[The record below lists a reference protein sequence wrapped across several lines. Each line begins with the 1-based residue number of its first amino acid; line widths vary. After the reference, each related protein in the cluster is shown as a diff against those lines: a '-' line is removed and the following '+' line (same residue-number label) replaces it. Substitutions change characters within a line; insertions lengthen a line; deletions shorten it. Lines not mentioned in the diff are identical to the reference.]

1 MYKAIETRLLSK
13 LALGALIIAIAN
25 CTTPRKLI
33 EQGHY
38 DQAIEKLI
46 KSLQGKEKKS
56 PKKVRL
62 LELTF
67 NKAQERDVEEINRL
81 MLEGKDEN
89 WPKIYDIYDRIDRR
103 QKRLRPLVPL
113 VDKKGR
119 EARLS
124 FMFNLKYLDTA
135 KHNAKEKA
143 IQYLYTHARE
153 LLYYFH
159 ESEPKKNC
167 RKAYYLLQQLHQKF
181 GEYKDS
187 KNLMIEAHKCG
198 TTYYHIEVKNESGV
212 PFSGYWDYF
221 LSQPPQ
227 LFGRWVDIYPYYP
240 ELITF
245 DNHIYVIVKT
255 IELTP
260 FLERE
265 REVTYERQIK
275 VKDRHSDT
283 TRLVKVKA
291 RVLEISDYWK
301 LSLGGEVQI
310 FSLRPKKELLFR
322 EPFYTKYEYKAF
334 GIKLLEGDARAIP
347 DNKRAYLN
355 RSLPPYYSNLELV
368 NEALKHMNR
377 DLYRVLSKY
386 EGFYDE

>member
-1 MYKAIETRLLSK
+1 MYKAIHTRILSN
-13 LALGALIIAIAN
+13 LALGALIITIAS

-62 LELTF
+62 LELAF

-81 MLEGKDEN
+81 MFEGKDEN
-89 WPKIYDIYDRIDRR
+89 WPQIYDIYDRIDRR
-103 QKRLRPLVPL
+103 QKRIRPLVPL

-119 EARLS
+119 EAKFS
-124 FMFNLKYLDTA
+124 FLLNLKDLNTA

-143 IQYLYTHARE
+143 IQYLYTHAEE
-153 LLYYFH
+153 LLYYYPVG
-159 ESEPKKNC
+159 ESKQNC

-181 GEYKDS
+181 GEYKLS
-187 KNLMIEAHKCG
+187 KIMMKDAHKCG
-198 TTYYHIEVKNESGV
+198 TTYYYIELKNESGV
-212 PFSGYWDYF
+212 PFLGYWEYF
-221 LSQPPQ
+221 LSEPPQ
-227 LFGRWVDIYPYYP
+227 LFGRWVDIYSYYP

-245 DNHIYVIVKT
+245 DNHIDVIVKT
-255 IELTP
+255 IEQTP
-260 FLERE
+260 SLERE

-291 RVLEISDYWK
+291 RVLEVSQYKK
-301 LSLGGEVQI
+301 LSIGGEVQI

-322 EPFYTKYEYKAF
+322 EPFYTQYEYKAF
-334 GIKLLEGDARAIP
+334 GIKLLEGDVRAIP
-347 DNKRAYLN
+347 DKKRAYLN
-355 RSLPPYYSNLELV
+355 QSLPIFPSDIVFV